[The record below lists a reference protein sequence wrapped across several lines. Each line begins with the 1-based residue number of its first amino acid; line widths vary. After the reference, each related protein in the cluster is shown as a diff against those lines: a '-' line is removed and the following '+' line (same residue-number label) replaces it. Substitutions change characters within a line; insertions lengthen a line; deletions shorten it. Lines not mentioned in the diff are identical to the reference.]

1 MWTSKQPQTDLPVR
15 ATPPGPGSPVKSNE
29 LPPTRLSSPSARD
42 VACLG
47 PNLVIKADISGSEDL
62 QIDGAVEGA
71 IRLENQRLTVGR
83 TAQLKSEILAGEV
96 VIYGKVEGNLR
107 VRERVEIR
115 KDGSV
120 TGDITT
126 ARISIE
132 DGAYFKGRIEIDRA
146 NRSVTEDVENV
157 AHPVATVAI

>member
-29 LPPTRLSSPSARD
+29 LPPTGPRSPNARD

-62 QIDGAVEGA
+62 QIDGAVEDA

-83 TAQLKSEILAGEV
+83 TATVKSETLPGEGGV
-96 VIYGKVEGNLR
+96 YGKAE
-107 VRERVEIR
+107 
-115 KDGSV
+115 
-120 TGDITT
+120 
-126 ARISIE
+126 
-132 DGAYFKGRIEIDRA
+132 
-146 NRSVTEDVENV
+146 
-157 AHPVATVAI
+157 

>member
-29 LPPTRLSSPSARD
+29 LPPTRLSSPNARD

-71 IRLENQRLTVGR
+71 IRLENQRLTVRR
-83 TAQLKSEILAGEV
+83 TAQLKTDILVGALVIFGMGES
-96 VIYGKVEGNLR
+96 NLR
-107 VRERVEIR
+107 VL
-115 KDGSV
+115 
-120 TGDITT
+120 
-126 ARISIE
+126 
-132 DGAYFKGRIEIDRA
+132 
-146 NRSVTEDVENV
+146 
-157 AHPVATVAI
+157 